1 VNAIRHNLI
10 IGGVYLRA
18 IFWIVLIIIILLLL
32 LRLDYSLGRKS
43 HLKKQV
49 DEEFPLRESN
59 ISLYSTGE
67 TLFNDLF
74 TDIQNATDHIHVQFY
89 ILKDDNFSKEFVSL
103 VKQKAEQGVKVRL
116 LVDWAGGYHVT
127 KEMEKDLARSGVSF
141 AYSNKPNFPYF
152 FYKLNARNHRKITV
166 IDGKTGY
173 IGGFNIGKEYLG
185 EDPKFGFWRD
195 YHLKLTGEGVTDL
208 QSQFLEDWYD
218 STKEAVANRDAYF
231 PPLPK
236 GKSQARFIST
246 DGAHL
251 EDDFISMIK
260 QAEREIIIG
269 SPYFV
274 PSDQLK
280 KELIDAAKRNIRI
293 HVLLPKKPDHP
304 LVKEAAIPY
313 MDELSKLGIQF
324 HMYTRGFYHAKVI
337 CIDDTLCDIG
347 TANFD
352 KRSLY
357 SNYEINCYIHDKEVI
372 QEVKKMVDEDFK
384 TSNELTRDRIE
395 ELKAENK
402 FKIKIAT
409 WFSHFL

>member
-1 VNAIRHNLI
+1 M
-10 IGGVYLRA
+10 LRI

-49 DEEFPLRESN
+49 DDEFPLRNSDVALYATGN
-59 ISLYSTGE
+59 SLFT
-67 TLFNDLF
+67 DLF
-74 TDIQNATDHIHVQFY
+74 TDIQNATEHIHVEFY
-89 ILKDDNFSKEFVSL
+89 ILKDDDISKEFVSL
-103 VKQKAEQGVKVRL
+103 LTKKAEQGVKVRL
-116 LVDWAGGYHVT
+116 LLDWVGAHGVT
-127 KEMEKDLARSGVSF
+127 KDMENDLTRSGVSF

-152 FYKLNARNHRKITV
+152 FYKLNARNHRKISV
-166 IDGKTGY
+166 IDGKEGY

-185 EDPKFGFWRD
+185 KDPKFGFWRD
-195 YHLKLTGEGVTDL
+195 YHLKLTGEGVADL
-208 QSQFLEDWYD
+208 QTQFLEDWYNA
-218 STKEAVANRDAYF
+218 TKEAISNRDSYF

-236 GKSQARFIST
+236 GKSQTRFIST
-246 DGAHL
+246 NGAHL
-251 EDDFISMIK
+251 EDDYISMIK
-260 QAEREIIIG
+260 QAEHEIIIG

-280 KELIDAAKRNIRI
+280 QELIAATKRNVEIR
-293 HVLLPKKPDHP
+293 VLLPKKPDHP

-313 MDELSKLGIQF
+313 MDELSKIGIQF

-337 CIDDTLCDIG
+337 CIDDKLCDIG

-372 QEVKKMVDEDFK
+372 QEVKNMVLSDFE
-384 TSNELTRDRIE
+384 TSKELTRERIE
-395 ELKAENK
+395 ELKSENK
-402 FKIKIAT
+402 FKIKFAT
-409 WFSHFL
+409 WISHFL

>member
-1 VNAIRHNLI
+1 M
-10 IGGVYLRA
+10 RA

-43 HLKKQV
+43 HLKKQE
-49 DEEFPLRESN
+49 DEEFPLRDSN

-74 TDIQNATDHIHVQFY
+74 TDIQNAKEHIHVEFY
-89 ILKDDNFSKEFVSL
+89 ILQDDDFSKGFVSL

-116 LVDWAGGYHVT
+116 LLDWVGSHNVT
-127 KEMEKDLARSGVSF
+127 KEMEKDLARSGVSL
-141 AYSNKPNFPYF
+141 AYSNKPKFPYL
-152 FYKLNARNHRKITV
+152 FYKLNARNHRKISV
-166 IDGKTGY
+166 IDGNIGY

-185 EDPKFGFWRD
+185 KDPKFGFWRD
-195 YHLKLTGEGVTDL
+195 YHLKLTGEGVADL
-208 QSQFLEDWYD
+208 QTQFLKDWYGA
-218 STKEAVANRDAYF
+218 TKEEIENRNAYY

-236 GKSQARFIST
+236 GKSKTRLIST
-246 DGAHL
+246 NGVFL
-251 EDDFISMIK
+251 EGQFMNMIK
-260 QAEREIIIG
+260 QAEQEIIIG

-274 PSDQLK
+274 PSEQLK
-280 KELIDAAKRNIRI
+280 EELKNAVKRNVRI
-293 HVLLPKKPDHP
+293 HILLPKKPDHP

-337 CIDDTLCDIG
+337 CIDDKLCDIG

-372 QEVKKMVDEDFK
+372 QEVKNMVTEDFK

-409 WFSHFL
+409 WVSHFL

>member
-1 VNAIRHNLI
+1 
-10 IGGVYLRA
+10 LRA

-43 HLKKQV
+43 HLKKQE
-49 DEEFPLRESN
+49 DEEFPLRDSN

-74 TDIQNATDHIHVQFY
+74 TDIRNAKEHVHVEFY
-89 ILKDDNFSKEFVSL
+89 ILQDDDFSKGFVSL

-116 LVDWAGGYHVT
+116 LLDWVGSHNVT
-127 KEMEKDLARSGVSF
+127 KEMEKDLTRSGVSL
-141 AYSNKPNFPYF
+141 AYSNKPKFPYL
-152 FYKLNARNHRKITV
+152 FYKLNARNHRKISV
-166 IDGKTGY
+166 IDGNIGY

-195 YHLKLTGEGVTDL
+195 YHLKLTGEGVADL
-208 QSQFLEDWYD
+208 QTQFLKDWYGA
-218 STKEAVANRDAYF
+218 TKEEIENRNAYY
-231 PPLPK
+231 PPLPI
-236 GKSQARFIST
+236 GKSKTRLIST
-246 DGAHL
+246 NGAYL
-251 EDDFISMIK
+251 EGQFMNMIK
-260 QAEREIIIG
+260 QAEHEIIIG

-274 PSDQLK
+274 PSEQLK
-280 KELIDAAKRNIRI
+280 EELKNAVKRNVRI
-293 HVLLPKKPDHP
+293 HILLPKKPDHP

-337 CIDDTLCDIG
+337 CIDDKLCDIG

-372 QEVKKMVDEDFK
+372 QEVKNMVTEDFK

-395 ELKAENK
+395 ELKTENK

-409 WFSHFL
+409 WVSHFL

>member
-1 VNAIRHNLI
+1 M
-10 IGGVYLRA
+10 RA
-18 IFWIVLIIIILLLL
+18 VFWIVLIIIILLLL

-49 DEEFPLRESN
+49 DEEFPLRDSN

-74 TDIQNATDHIHVQFY
+74 TDIQNATDHVHVQFY

-218 STKEAVANRDAYF
+218 STKEAVANRAAYF

-236 GKSQARFIST
+236 GKSQTRLIST
-246 DGAHL
+246 NGAFL
-251 EDDFISMIK
+251 EDSYLSMIK
-260 QAEREIIIG
+260 QAEQEIIIG

-274 PSDQLK
+274 PSEQLK
-280 KELIDAAKRNIRI
+280 EELKNAAKRNVRI

-304 LVKEAAIPY
+304 LVKPAAIPY
-313 MDELSKLGIQF
+313 MDELSKHGIQF
-324 HMYTRGFYHAKVI
+324 HMYTKGFYHAKVF
-337 CIDDTLCDIG
+337 CIDDKLCDIG

-352 KRSLY
+352 KRSLN

-372 QEVKKMVDEDFK
+372 QAVKKMVDEDFK

>member
-1 VNAIRHNLI
+1 M
-10 IGGVYLRA
+10 RA

-43 HLKKQV
+43 HLKKQE
-49 DEEFPLRESN
+49 DEEFPLRDSN

-74 TDIQNATDHIHVQFY
+74 IDIQNAQEHIHVEFY
-89 ILKDDNFSKEFVSL
+89 ILQDDDFSKEFVSL
-103 VKQKAEQGVKVRL
+103 MKQKAEQGVKVRL
-116 LVDWAGGYHVT
+116 LLDWVGSHNVT
-127 KEMEKDLARSGVSF
+127 KEMEKDLVQSGVSF
-141 AYSNKPNFPYF
+141 AYSNKPTFPYL
-152 FYKLNARNHRKITV
+152 FYKLNARNHRKISV

-195 YHLKLTGEGVTDL
+195 YHLKLTGEGVADL
-208 QSQFLEDWYD
+208 QTQFLEDWH
-218 STKEAVANRDAYF
+218 DATNEKIENQNAYY

-236 GKSQARFIST
+236 GKSKTKLIST
-246 DGAHL
+246 NGAYL
-251 EDDFISMIK
+251 EGHFINMIK
-260 QAEREIIIG
+260 QAEQEIIIG

-274 PSDQLK
+274 PSEQLK
-280 KELIDAAKRNIRI
+280 EELKNAAKRNVRI

-304 LVKEAAIPY
+304 LVKEASIPY

-337 CIDDTLCDIG
+337 CIDDKLCDIG

-357 SNYEINCYIHDKEVI
+357 SNYEINCYIHDKVKI
-372 QEVKKMVDEDFK
+372 QEVKNMVTEDFN
-384 TSNELTRDRIE
+384 TSEKLTRERIE
-395 ELKAENK
+395 ELKADNK
-402 FKIKIAT
+402 LKIKIAT
-409 WFSHFL
+409 WVSHFL